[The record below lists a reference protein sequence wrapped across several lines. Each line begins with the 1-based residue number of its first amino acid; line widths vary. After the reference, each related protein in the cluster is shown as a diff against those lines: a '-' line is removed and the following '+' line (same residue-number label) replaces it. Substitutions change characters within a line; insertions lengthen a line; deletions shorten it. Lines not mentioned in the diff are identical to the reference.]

1 MPIGGLPLSSAFPSG
16 PNEGR
21 YVPPGGRGARRPLR
35 LAFSGLILSLFDVPG
50 GGRVSASKSGKMTC
64 KGKDVPNIRH
74 IFLFFGM
81 KRPACAVFWQL
92 ACFLQ

>member
-1 MPIGGLPLSSAFPSG
+1 MKDVTFRLGAGAQGG
-16 PNEGR
+16 
-21 YVPPGGRGARRPLR
+21 PLR